1 MDNLAQHHDVRASV
15 FYLGLVCSVSSPASR
30 LNVEAPF
37 CNLNSLPATLGRL
50 SLALPVDLSLRL
62 PVDEVAISG
71 FVDQKRV
78 ALLRPAEPRFLKT
91 FYEIDQTGL
100 NCLLRWC
107 LYTCLVTFNNMS

>member
-1 MDNLAQHHDVRASV
+1 M
-15 FYLGLVCSVSSPASR
+15 PASR

-78 ALLRPAEPRFLKT
+78 ALLRPAEPRLLKT
-91 FYEIDQTGL
+91 FYETDQTGL
-100 NCLLRWC
+100 NLPFKLMSVDLSSCLF
-107 LYTCLVTFNNMS
+107 VTFH